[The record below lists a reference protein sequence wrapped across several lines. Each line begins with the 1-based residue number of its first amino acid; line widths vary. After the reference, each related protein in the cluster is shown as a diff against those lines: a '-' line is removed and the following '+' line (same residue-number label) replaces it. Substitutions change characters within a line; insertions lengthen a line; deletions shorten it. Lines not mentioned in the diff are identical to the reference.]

1 MERSAPLGLS
11 VSLRESPSRRP
22 SAHGRYLRVAR
33 RGGGTRA
40 AVAPRDLSVTR
51 ARAGSMD
58 GWMDGWVDGAHMVRA
73 PCSAVTWRHEVRS
86 R

>member
-1 MERSAPLGLS
+1 MERRAPLCLS

-22 SAHGRYLRVAR
+22 GAHGRYLRVAR
-33 RGGGTRA
+33 RGGDTRA

-51 ARAGSMD
+51 ARAGSMVD
-58 GWMDGWVDGAHMVRA
+58 GWMDGAHMVRA
-73 PCSAVTWRHEVRS
+73 PCSVMTWPHEVRS